1 MRMRKVESYS
11 GNEAVLRFS
20 YTDATS
26 AEWLFSIKEKP
37 PGKAQAPTRP
47 FENCSQATEDLCR

>member
-1 MRMRKVESYS
+1 MRKVESYS

-37 PGKAQAPTRP
+37 PGKAQAPARP
-47 FENCSQATEDLCR
+47 FENYSQATEDLCR